1 MSKLDDL
8 IVKCEAQLEATGVKA
23 SSELLRAVTKGLGP
37 SVYNRDGLLVAA
49 RDKSELDRIRTNF
62 IAKKLGEKDEAKA
75 DAAIEYAIDKIGPS
89 NRNKMRPVFYTLI
102 VTKLGKES
110 LYS

>member
-8 IVKCEAQLEATGVKA
+8 IVKCEAQLKATGVKA
-23 SSELLRAVTKGLGP
+23 SSDLLRAVTKGLGP

-49 RDKSELDRIRTNF
+49 RDKSELDRIKNNF
-62 IAKKLGEKDEAKA
+62 IAKKLGEKDDAKA

-102 VTKLGKES
+102 VKKLGKES